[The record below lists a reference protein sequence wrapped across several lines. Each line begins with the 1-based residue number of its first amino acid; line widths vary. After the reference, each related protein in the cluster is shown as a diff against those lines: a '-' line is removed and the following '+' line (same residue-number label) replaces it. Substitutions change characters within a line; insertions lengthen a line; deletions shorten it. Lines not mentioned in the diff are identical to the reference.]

1 MQAVFPNQTKFR
13 RICRHMLFFK
23 KRLSLYKPVTGCWT
37 KCLSQAG
44 SQYRSPWS
52 GSLRSGPARGRR
64 RRNGSCGQRLAY
76 MHISIQTFA
85 KITMILIIAH
95 NNSLAFFIFLRVFL
109 FLALLYAMTSPIKL
123 PYKDKTILLNNR
135 SCKIYCLKK

>member
-1 MQAVFPNQTKFR
+1 
-13 RICRHMLFFK
+13 
-23 KRLSLYKPVTGCWT
+23 
-37 KCLSQAG
+37 
-44 SQYRSPWS
+44 
-52 GSLRSGPARGRR
+52 
-64 RRNGSCGQRLAY
+64 

-95 NNSLAFFIFLRVFL
+95 NNSFAFFIFLRVFL